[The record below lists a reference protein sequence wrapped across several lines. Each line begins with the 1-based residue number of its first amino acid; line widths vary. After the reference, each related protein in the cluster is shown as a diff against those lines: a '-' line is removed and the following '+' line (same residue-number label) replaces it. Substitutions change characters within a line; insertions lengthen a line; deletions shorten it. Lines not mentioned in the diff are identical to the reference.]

1 METLIVTCPFCGCL
15 CDDVQLI
22 LENGEVKEVKNGC
35 AITKSLFRYH
45 NWAELKPE
53 IEGQSVSLDEALD
66 KATSIL
72 KQARFPLIFGLSMTS
87 CEAIRKAVE
96 LADFIGGNIDSTS
109 TFCHG
114 PTTLAMQS
122 VGEPTC
128 TLGEIKNHADLVIFW
143 GSNPVEAHPRHIG
156 RYSVSPKGLF
166 RPQGRRD
173 RTIVTVDVRATPT
186 ARVSD
191 IFLQIQP
198 HKDYEVFEVLRAL
211 VKGKELS
218 LESVGGISLETLK
231 DLANRMKS
239 CKFGIILFGMGLTM
253 TRGRHLNI
261 EAAISLVRDLNQFT
275 KFLIMPMR
283 GHYNV
288 TGADAV
294 LTWQTGYPYAINF
307 SRGYPQYNPGE
318 FTTVDLLRRKEVDAA
333 LIMASDP
340 MASLPRQA
348 SSYLEKIPMIVLD
361 CRKSYSS
368 KFATVFIPVASS
380 GVSAPGTAYRMD
392 GVPIQLKKVFS
403 SPHPTDEQVLES
415 ILKRLREND

>member
-1 METLIVTCPFCGCL
+1 METISATCPFCGCL
-15 CDDVQLI
+15 CDDIQIVV
-22 LENGEVKEVKNGC
+22 ENGKVLEVKNGC
-35 AITKSLFRYH
+35 SISKTLFTH
-45 NWAELKPE
+45 HDPDDLVPQ
-53 IEGQSVSLDEALD
+53 IEGKKTSLEEALD
-66 KATSIL
+66 KATSIIR
-72 KQARFPLIFGLSMTS
+72 QARFPLVFGLSMTS
-87 CEAIRKAVE
+87 CEAQRKAVE
-96 LADFIGGNIDSTS
+96 LAEFIGGNIDSTS

-128 TLGEIKNHADLVIFW
+128 TLGEIKNRADLVVFW
-143 GSNPVEAHPRHIG
+143 GCNPVEAHPRHIA

-166 RPQGRRD
+166 NPAGRRG
-173 RTIVTVDVRATPT
+173 RTVVTVDVRTTPT

-211 VKGKELS
+211 LKGKNLRID
-218 LESVGGISLETLK
+218 SVGGIPLDVLK
-231 DLANRMKS
+231 DLVNKMKS

-275 KFLIMPMR
+275 KFLIIPMR

-294 LTWQTGYPYAINF
+294 LTWQTGYPYALNF

-333 LIMASDP
+333 LILASDP

-348 SSYLEKIPMIVLD
+348 SSYLEEIPFVVLD
-361 CRKSYSS
+361 CRKSYSAS
-368 KFATVFIPVASS
+368 FATVFIPVAAS
-380 GVSAPGTAYRMD
+380 GVSISGTAYRMD
-392 GVPIQLKKVFS
+392 GVPVLLKKVLD
-403 SPHPTDEQVLES
+403 SPHPTDEQVLDG
-415 ILKRLREND
+415 ILKRLRQR